1 MQIALGKSDSDEL
14 LPNLSLL
21 SKNLKGQDTGSA
33 SNSNTVGLMFTTLP
47 IEKVL
52 EYFAEYS
59 RKSFARPG
67 QRITKTAFTS
77 TDPST
82 TSSPDSDDN
91 APIVLKKGPLVRHG
105 LPMPNNMEPQ
115 LRKLGLP
122 TELDQ
127 GVLCLRQDYTVC
139 APGSILTPD
148 QAHILVRAR
157 HSKRVVITMTR
168 PGCKNKTLISQQS

>member
-1 MQIALGKSDSDEL
+1 MQIALGKSESDEL

-21 SKNLKGQDTGSA
+21 SQNLKGQDGSA

-52 EYFAEYS
+52 EYFAAFS

-67 QRITKTAFTS
+67 QRISKTSFTS
-77 TDPST
+77 TDT
-82 TSSPDSDDN
+82 TSSSSSDDDN

-148 QAHILVRAR
+148 QAHILVRAKW
-157 HSKRVVITMTR
+157 HITWQNENTCLYR
-168 PGCKNKTLISQQS
+168 